1 MTGLARYALALAAGL
16 AAMAAW
22 SGMMVQKGVVKEQ
35 VRVETVGKK
44 IDATAKAKRKAVEA
58 KKPPEI
64 SADLR
69 RYCVDCQ
76 P

>member
-1 MTGLARYALALAAGL
+1 MRYLVAAGVAL

-22 SGMMVQKGVVKEQ
+22 SGMMVQRGVVKEQ
-35 VRVETVGKK
+35 VRVETIGKRL
-44 IDATAKAKRKAVEA
+44 DAKARTVRKAVEA

-69 RYCVDCQ
+69 RYCRDC
-76 P
+76 

>member
-1 MTGLARYALALAAGL
+1 MSGLARTALMLAAGL

-22 SGMMVQKGVVKEQ
+22 SGLMVQKGVVKES
-35 VRVETVGKK
+35 VRVVEVGKK
-44 IDATAKAKRKAVEA
+44 VDAAAKVKRKAVEK
-58 KKPPEI
+58 KKPEEVR
-64 SADLR
+64 ADLK

>member
-22 SGMMVQKGVVKEQ
+22 SGMMVQRGVVKEQ
-35 VRVETVGKK
+35 VRVETIGKK
-44 IDATAKAKRKAVEA
+44 LDAKARTVRKAVEA

-69 RYCVDCQ
+69 RYCRDC
-76 P
+76 

>member
-22 SGMMVQKGVVKEQ
+22 SGMMVQRGVVKEQ
-35 VRVETVGKK
+35 VRVETVGKRL
-44 IDATAKAKRKAVEA
+44 DAKARVVRKAVEA

-69 RYCVDCQ
+69 KYCRDC
-76 P
+76 

>member
-1 MTGLARYALALAAGL
+1 MTGLARYALAVAAGL
-16 AAMAAW
+16 AAMAGW
-22 SGMMVQKGVVKEQ
+22 SAFMVQKGVVKEQ

-44 IDATAKAKRKAVEA
+44 LDAKARIVRKAVEA

-69 RYCVDCQ
+69 KYCRDC
-76 P
+76 

>member
-1 MTGLARYALALAAGL
+1 MTTFARYAFALAAGL

-22 SGMMVQKGVVKEQ
+22 SGLMVQKGVKTERA
-35 VRVETVGKK
+35 RVETVGAK
-44 IDATAKAKRKAVEA
+44 IDAKARVVRKAVEA

-69 RYCVDCQ
+69 KYCRDCA

>member
-1 MTGLARYALALAAGL
+1 MTGFARYALALAAGL

-22 SGMMVQKGVVKEQ
+22 SGMMVQKGVKIESA
-35 VRVETVGKK
+35 RVESVGRK
-44 IDATAKAKRKAVEA
+44 IDAKAKVVRKAVEA

-69 RYCVDCQ
+69 KYCRDC
-76 P
+76 